1 MISTFFEKLL
11 GEKRLVEFFNVFPA
25 SIKSINLIEKYLH
38 ITESFDFILKTFVFM
53 FFWPI
58 NFLISVEICWNT
70 PKLSKQITLLFSANK
85 TVQWVLISEYSSRFI
100 TYAVCFISRI
110 NSLE

>member
-11 GEKRLVEFFNVFPA
+11 GEKRLAEFFNVFPA

-53 FFWPI
+53 FF
-58 NFLISVEICWNT
+58 
-70 PKLSKQITLLFSANK
+70 
-85 TVQWVLISEYSSRFI
+85 
-100 TYAVCFISRI
+100 
-110 NSLE
+110 